1 MRRLRYNSVFIL
13 QLQAVQFQFLSQSHQ
28 RSGCRYSELFCVS
41 SQTNRKTTF
50 PWLHY
55 ESIQNDSSGA
65 ALVCFW
71 TYVKTNTNPN
81 CWLNSSG
88 RLSRHYDKIFGK
100 CWRFLEQ
107 VGEAALLPLATF
119 QPRTGP
125 SLFSTSTWARLSVS
139 CIEEQTH
146 THTHKITPKVE
157 YYFLKPQVRP
167 RRLFPFE
174 NLSSLRSPTNS

>member
-1 MRRLRYNSVFIL
+1 MFWI
-13 QLQAVQFQFLSQSHQ
+13 
-28 RSGCRYSELFCVS
+28 VS
-41 SQTNRKTTF
+41 CEFSKRKTTF
-50 PWLHY
+50 PRLHY

-81 CWLNSSG
+81 CWLNSPG

-125 SLFSTSTWARLSVS
+125 SLFSTSTWARLSVL
-139 CIEEQTH
+139 CVEEQTH
-146 THTHKITPKVE
+146 TRTKNHTKSGILFSKATRKTKTFVSFWKLVIFAEPYQLLSPLPH
-157 YYFLKPQVRP
+157 
-167 RRLFPFE
+167 RRL
-174 NLSSLRSPTNS
+174 